1 MYLYI
6 YKYNI
11 IMAKLNIQDNNN
23 MNNVFDINDNM
34 YDMDTMNDIV

>member
-1 MYLYI
+1 
-6 YKYNI
+6 
-11 IMAKLNIQDNNN
+11 MAKLNIQDNNN